1 MIEELQKQGR
11 IIVVSGPSGVGKTT
25 LVETMLEHSSSI
37 VRSVSA
43 TTRLPRSGETD
54 GVDYHFL
61 PKSEFE
67 RLIEQNGLVEWT
79 KYGEN
84 YYGTLKSTLESI
96 IKAGKDIV
104 LTIDVDGAIQLKKLG
119 FSCLLIFIL
128 PPSIQILRQRL
139 EERKTET
146 ESELNQRLE
155 RAKAEFDLVA
165 YYDYCV
171 INDQIPL
178 AIQQLIKI
186 IEVDRFRIDENLV
199 QSIKQQIP
207 PVVS

>member
-1 MIEELQKQGR
+1 MIEKLQKQGR

-84 YYGTLKSTLESI
+84 YYGTLKSTLEST
-96 IKAGKDIV
+96 IKAGKDIM
-104 LTIDVDGAIQLKKLG
+104 LIIDVDGAIQLKKLG
-119 FSCLLIFIL
+119 LSCLLIFIL
-128 PPSIQILRQRL
+128 PPSVQILRQRL

-171 INDQIPL
+171 VNDQIPL

-199 QSIKQQIP
+199 QSVKQQIP

>member
-119 FSCLLIFIL
+119 LSCLLIFIL
-128 PPSIQILRQRL
+128 PPSVQILRQRL

-171 INDQIPL
+171 VNDQIPL

-186 IEVDRFRIDENLV
+186 IEVDKFRIDENLV

>member
-84 YYGTLKSTLESI
+84 YYGTLKSTLEST
-96 IKAGKDIV
+96 IKAGKDII
-104 LTIDVDGAIQLKKLG
+104 LTIDVDGAIQLKKIGL
-119 FSCLLIFIL
+119 SCLLIFIL
-128 PPSIQILRQRL
+128 PPSLQILRQRL

-171 INDQIPL
+171 VNDQIPL

-199 QSIKQQIP
+199 QSVKQQIP

>member
-25 LVETMLEHSSSI
+25 LVETILEHSSSI

-84 YYGTLKSTLESI
+84 YYGTLKSTLEST

-119 FSCLLIFIL
+119 LSCLLIFIL
-128 PPSIQILRQRL
+128 PPSVQILRQRL

-165 YYDYCV
+165 CYDYCV

-186 IEVDRFRIDENLV
+186 IEVDKFRIDENLV

>member
-25 LVETMLEHSSSI
+25 LVETILEHSSSI

-43 TTRLPRSGETD
+43 TTRLPRIGETD

-84 YYGTLKSTLESI
+84 YYGTLKSTLEST

-128 PPSIQILRQRL
+128 PPSVQILRQRL

-171 INDQIPL
+171 VNDQIPL

-186 IEVDRFRIDENLV
+186 IEVDRLRIDENLV

>member
-25 LVETMLEHSSSI
+25 LVETILEHSSSI

-43 TTRLPRSGETD
+43 TTRLPRIGETD

-84 YYGTLKSTLESI
+84 YYGTLKSTLEST

-119 FSCLLIFIL
+119 LSCLLIFIL
-128 PPSIQILRQRL
+128 PPSVQILRQRL

-171 INDQIPL
+171 VNDQIPL

-207 PVVS
+207 PAVS

>member
-84 YYGTLKSTLESI
+84 YYGTLKSTLEST
-96 IKAGKDIV
+96 IKAGKDII
-104 LTIDVDGAIQLKKLG
+104 LTIEVDGAIQLKKLG

-128 PPSIQILRQRL
+128 PPSVQILRQRL

-146 ESELNQRLE
+146 ESELNERLE
-155 RAKAEFDLVA
+155 RAKAEFDLVS

-171 INDQIPL
+171 VNDQIPL

>member
-25 LVETMLEHSSSI
+25 LVETILEHSSSI

-84 YYGTLKSTLESI
+84 YYGTLKSTLEST

-119 FSCLLIFIL
+119 LSCLLIFIL
-128 PPSIQILRQRL
+128 PPSVQILRQRL